1 MGRGISLK
9 RLAQLWHCERKKEP
23 VEYKLW
29 IKFLGGEGIDTGVL
43 SREFLANLINDIAK
57 IVSKCKS
64 STFNTLHS
72 EWEFRAIGEI
82 VVASLAQKWASTMLL
97 GSPLTTC

>member
-43 SREFLANLINDIAK
+43 SREFLANVINNIAK
-57 IVSKCKS
+57 IVSKCQV
-64 STFNTLHS
+64 N
-72 EWEFRAIGEI
+72 
-82 VVASLAQKWASTMLL
+82 ASLVHSTLCIQNGHL
-97 GSPLTTC
+97 E